1 MSESDSEL
9 TIVASGE
16 QIDSAVK
23 TVTDD
28 ETLEISWLSGDAIN
42 VFFGASEG
50 SIFVTN
56 TTGRKA
62 EFKGTI
68 SAVTGGGE
76 SLTDDTSL
84 WGVYPYQNST
94 TCDGTSI
101 TYTLPSKQEAKAG
114 SFADDLWPQIAR
126 SRNFY
131 MSFYSLCGSFR
142 FVLYRNDIVKVTLSG
157 NNGESLAGKA
167 NVNMP
172 LGDVPVVE
180 EIIDGE
186 STLTMTAPDGGFF
199 ESGKNYYFVLY
210 PTEFTKSVTLT
221 YYTKESKAV
230 LKGTNPI
237 TLGRNKFMRFN
248 QLDKNLEFVPLEEE
262 GGESGESS
270 VKVQTIYM
278 ITESATLAPGTSYV
292 LDTDY
297 EPYNATNT
305 TWEWSSSDASVA
317 YVDDSGKV
325 SAIGDGEATIT
336 ATATDG
342 NGVSASSTIT
352 VKAITAVASAEY
364 KDEYGVN
371 HGRGVAIGDVV
382 WAPVNCGYKAPTV
395 DAQGNVVDKGYPYGK
410 LYQWGRK
417 YGQGY
422 SLEYDATA
430 PSEEAGTLVEGPVKI
445 SEGQLEANAD
455 KFYMSTSDPYDW
467 ALFQNDKLWNDG
479 TEDEPKKTDYDPCP
493 DGWRVP
499 TYKELSALAN
509 EYSSWTSSNGMN
521 GRWFSGEYTYQ
532 KYAPQ
537 VFFPAAGSRI
547 YFGVA
552 GKRGD
557 NGEYWYSKSGGF
569 SASDLYF
576 GSDLMGMSSAFRAC
590 GCSVRCVQE

>member
-42 VFFGASEG
+42 VFLGASEG

-167 NVNMP
+167 KVNMP

-186 STLTMTAPDGGFF
+186 STLTMTAPDGVFF

-237 TLGRNKFMRFN
+237 TLGRNKLMRFN

-278 ITESATLAPGTSYV
+278 IPESATLAPGTSYV

-305 TWEWSSSDASVA
+305 TWKWSSSDASVA

-325 SAIGDGEATIT
+325 SAIADGETTIT

-342 NGVSASSTIT
+342 SGVSASSTIT
-352 VKAITAVASAEY
+352 VKAAAVASAEY

-371 HGRGVAIGDVV
+371 HGRGIAIGDVV
-382 WAPVNCGYKAPTV
+382 WAPVNCGYKAPTL

-422 SLEYDATA
+422 SLKYDATA
-430 PSEEAGTLVEGPVKI
+430 PSEEDGTLVKGPVEI
-445 SEGQLEANAD
+445 SEGQLKANAD
-455 KFYMSTSDPYDW
+455 KFYMSTSSPYDW
-467 ALFQNDKLWNDG
+467 ALFQNDKLWNAG
-479 TEDEPKKTDYDPCP
+479 TEDEPKKETDYDPCP

-499 TYKELSALAN
+499 TFKELSALDN
-509 EYSSWTSSNGMN
+509 EYSLWAPSKDMQGY
-521 GRWFSGEYTYQ
+521 WFSGEYTYQ
-532 KYAPQ
+532 EDAPQ
-537 VFFPAAGSRI
+537 VLFPAACFRYYDGFATSSGFFGFYWCSRPNGFKADSM
-547 YFGVA
+547 YFDGGGVLMDSDY
-552 GKRGD
+552 RGY
-557 NGEYWYSKSGGF
+557 GY
-569 SASDLYF
+569 
-576 GSDLMGMSSAFRAC
+576 
-590 GCSVRCVQE
+590 SVRCVQE